1 MTEPILVAIIVASGI
16 VVGSL
21 LTVFLTY
28 MTTKAQNSSRT
39 NELRLQ
45 FEHER
50 KEKQI
55 ARLIEKGRHYLNHIG
70 QHLQSITKSAH
81 FIEKRLRDLVF
92 MCGSDDIIIAWADP
106 RSPVVLH
113 DIAESVKAISG
124 DMDGIEMLRIQITD
138 SRLLTLIRDT
148 LVLGNNASKE
158 LQKLGKMRIKHA
170 EGHVGDEPN
179 KEITYQCTHILN
191 MTTKLFESIR
201 ESNRRIEEI
210 LSGIE

>member
-1 MTEPILVAIIVASGI
+1 MTEPILVAIIGASGI

-21 LTVFLTY
+21 LAVFVTY

-55 ARLIEKGRHYLNHIG
+55 ARLIEKRAPYLNHIG

-92 MCGSDDIIIAWADP
+92 MCGSDDIIAWADP
-106 RSPVVLH
+106 RSPVVLY
-113 DIAESVKAISG
+113 DITNSIKAISG

-148 LVLGNNASKE
+148 LVLGGNASKE
-158 LQKLGKMRIKHA
+158 LQKLGEMRIKHA

-179 KEITYQCTHILN
+179 KEISYQCTHILN
-191 MTTKLFESIR
+191 LTIKLFESIR
-201 ESNRRIEEI
+201 ESNRQIEEI